1 MHMVAEGVNTAVLVL
16 ALADRYDLELPIC
29 RVIDRVIRG
38 ELAPAD
44 AYWGLTAPGLE
55 AEPG

>member
-1 MHMVAEGVNTAVLVL
+1 VAEGVNTAVLVL

>member
-1 MHMVAEGVNTAVLVL
+1 VKTAVLVL
-16 ALADRYDLELPIC
+16 ALADRHNLELPIC
-29 RVIDRVIRG
+29 GVIDRVIRG

-44 AYWGLTAPGLE
+44 AYWGLTPAGHE